1 MRKYQDICRAVVSFF
16 VSHKYVAL
24 HCVRHRFQND
34 AVRRVTNDSTNVS
47 RIPRRTAISTTG
59 NTPSSSRHN
68 SVSGK
73 RLSVNGSSSRPRT
86 PTGLVS
92 PASGVPARFGTI
104 HRASSIPTLTGVG
117 TPISRSRIP
126 VYVGTDIKSPQSTT
140 SNISTHS
147 TQSNYSTVSTDST
160 GSSSMCTNSA
170 TNTSSA
176 VKRARTRTPSSGS
189 STPLPPSLKLSRKP
203 SGASDTSVSTTPAS
217 KRKGKPTPIDQRA
230 PFRL

>member
-1 MRKYQDICRAVVSFF
+1 MLSLY
-16 VSHKYVAL
+16 
-24 HCVRHRFQND
+24 
-34 AVRRVTNDSTNVS
+34 DSTNLS

-147 TQSNYSTVSTDST
+147 TQSNYST
-160 GSSSMCTNSA
+160 SSSMCTNSA

-230 PFRL
+230 PFRFSAERFSKLIVDAASMSAGSGIGRGSGSSKL